1 MAAYQPGARADQ
13 GNERQKIKPPTNVSG
28 REGASMSLNAVRP
41 GSPAER
47 AQQLTA
53 KAEGENRRQAEEQ
66 KRRQQEKR
74 RFWIQTAIAAVAA
87 LASIAGVILQL
98 A

>member
-1 MAAYQPGARADQ
+1 MWAA
-13 GNERQKIKPPTNVSG
+13 ERYAHMG
-28 REGASMSLNAVRP
+28 LNTVRP
-41 GSPAER
+41 GSAAER

-53 KAEGENRRQAEEQ
+53 KAEAESRRQAEEQ
-66 KRRQQEKR
+66 KRHQQETR

-87 LASIAGVILQL
+87 LASILGVILQL